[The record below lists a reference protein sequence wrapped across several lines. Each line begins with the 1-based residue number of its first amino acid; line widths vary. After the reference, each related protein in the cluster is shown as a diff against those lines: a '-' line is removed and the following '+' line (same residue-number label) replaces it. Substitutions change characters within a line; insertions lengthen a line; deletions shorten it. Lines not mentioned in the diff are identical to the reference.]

1 MMRWFTVLALICG
14 STAVR
19 ADDAKP
25 AAAIAVPYRL
35 TPTQHILV
43 RIKLNGKGPF
53 NFILD
58 TGAPALF
65 VTKKIAE
72 KVGVNP
78 ETRGWAK
85 FDKLEV
91 EGGVVFEPAQGRIED
106 LFQLEGMNGMGL
118 AGVELHGVIGYNL
131 LAKYRIEFDF
141 TRDKLQW
148 TKLNFEP
155 QSLSRMGGR
164 GGSAGLEAL
173 GTMFKFLG
181 SLMGLKPNFVVEPR
195 GFLGAEITEVDG
207 RLTVQRLIPAGP
219 AAQAGLRTG
228 DTIVQLNGDN
238 VSEIGKF
245 GDRLSKLPSGTKLKL
260 TIRRD
265 GVESQLAV
273 ELGKGL

>member
-1 MMRWFTVLALICG
+1 MMRCLTLIAVLGTVV
-14 STAVR
+14 SVR
-19 ADDAKP
+19 ADDPKP
-25 AAAIAVPYRL
+25 KTSIAVPYRL
-35 TPTQHILV
+35 TPTQHVLV

-65 VTKKIAE
+65 VIKKVAE
-72 KVGVNP
+72 KAGVNP

-91 EGGVVFEPAQGRIED
+91 EGGVIFEPAQGRIED

-141 TRDKLQW
+141 TRDKLAW
-148 TKLNFEP
+148 TKLDFEP
-155 QSLSRMGGR
+155 QSLSRTGGR
-164 GGSAGLEAL
+164 GGSAGLDAL

-181 SLMGLKPNFVVEPR
+181 ALMGMKPNFTVEPR
-195 GFLGAEITEVDG
+195 GFLGAEITESGG
-207 RLTVQRLIPAGP
+207 RLTVQRLIPDGP
-219 AAQAGLRTG
+219 GAKAGLRVG
-228 DTIVQLNGDN
+228 DVVIKIENAHVATMSDFV
-238 VSEIGKF
+238 
-245 GDRLSKLPSGTKLKL
+245 DRLNKVASGAKLEL

-265 GVESQLAV
+265 GVESRLTV